1 MPFSCNKNLSCYWS
15 AFYAGHLIIKD
26 FDLINQ
32 SEELRALFVCETF
45 YGQFVFVHFCWRPQF
60 NTSNIHGDVGKPI
73 NFLITLPFA
82 GVN

>member
-1 MPFSCNKNLSCYWS
+1 MSCYWS

-45 YGQFVFVHFCWRPQF
+45 YGQFVFVHFC
-60 NTSNIHGDVGKPI
+60 
-73 NFLITLPFA
+73 
-82 GVN
+82 